1 MLTVSF
7 VEPWD
12 LVAVTQM
19 LFVLEDVQIQQEYVG
34 QETAEHQAVC
44 VLKAELVDVRSVQ
57 LAHHCIAVLLLTVI
71 VPAVRTMIT
80 AEQFVIILRASGLLV
95 LMAATLIDV
104 VDSHVQRL
112 WDAKVRVFVRPHYT

>member
-1 MLTVSF
+1 VDQ
-7 VEPWD
+7 WD

-19 LFVLEDVQIQQEYVG
+19 QYVLEDVQTRLACAG
-34 QETAEHQAVC
+34 QETAEHRDVC
-44 VLKAELVDVRSVQ
+44 VLKAEQVAEVSVQ
-57 LAHHCIAVLLLTVI
+57 PAHHCIAVLPPTVI

-80 AEQFVIILRASGLLV
+80 AEQSVTTFQVFGLLV

-112 WDAKVRVFVRPHYT
+112 WDAKVRVFVQPHYT